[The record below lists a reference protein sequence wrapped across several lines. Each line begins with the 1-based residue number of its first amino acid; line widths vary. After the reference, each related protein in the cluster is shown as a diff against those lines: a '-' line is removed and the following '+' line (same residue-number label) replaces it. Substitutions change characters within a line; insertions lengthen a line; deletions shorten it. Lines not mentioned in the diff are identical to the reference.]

1 MQNYSSVAGYRSQQA
16 LKCEKKWLPHLKI
29 SKMMRKDC
37 VRSEATDYELLI
49 MNEQLFSV
57 YIVCNVI

>member
-1 MQNYSSVAGYRSQQA
+1 
-16 LKCEKKWLPHLKI
+16 
-29 SKMMRKDC
+29 MRKDG

-57 YIVCNVI
+57 YIVCNVIWEERKKSRECECHWCPVANDSRLIPCS

>member
-1 MQNYSSVAGYRSQQA
+1 
-16 LKCEKKWLPHLKI
+16 
-29 SKMMRKDC
+29 MMRKDG